1 MVKSRQRIGACRF
14 PLRHQCS
21 HPLRAAPLP
30 CISSAHEPLHPTLLP
45 MYECPHACCM
55 YLSKTSNTLPVH
67 TPITPPTMMRIN
79 PRHSSKHTH
88 YKHTPQSLPPPPRTS
103 PHLAA
108 SAWKSTLCATLCV
121 DASSL
126 SKGVDGTQLPPPP
139 PAYYTHTVPSSAL
152 GSSSSPPQSHKSSPS
167 NIHPRLIHPPPPH
180 PSRSLAPHQPSPC
193 SQCVEVHPLCDTL
206 CQSCQPIRGVESS
219 QLVR

>member
-1 MVKSRQRIGACRF
+1 MVKSRQRLGACRF

-21 HPLRAAPLP
+21 HPLRAATLP
-30 CISSAHEPLHPTLLP
+30 GISSAHEPLQPTLLP

-88 YKHTPQSLPPPPRTS
+88 YKHTPQSLAPSSSHQPS
-103 PHLAA
+103 PCRQCMEVHP
-108 SAWKSTLCATLCV
+108 LCGPLCRCFQPLRG
-121 DASSL
+121 A
-126 SKGVDGTQLPPPP
+126 DGTQLPPPP
-139 PAYYTHTVPSSAL
+139 AYHTHTVPSSAL

-167 NIHPRLIHPPPPH
+167 NIHPRLIHPPPPLKKPCPQSTLTLPPVRGSP
-180 PSRSLAPHQPSPC
+180 PS
-193 SQCVEVHPLCDTL
+193 V
-206 CQSCQPIRGVESS
+206 
-219 QLVR
+219 